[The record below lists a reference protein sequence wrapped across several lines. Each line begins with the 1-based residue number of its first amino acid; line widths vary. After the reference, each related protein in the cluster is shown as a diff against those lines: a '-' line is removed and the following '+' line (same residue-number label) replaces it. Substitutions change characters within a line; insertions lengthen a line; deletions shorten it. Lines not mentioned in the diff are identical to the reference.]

1 MGEMQDLIYS
11 TTMSAVELGE
21 RKEQDRIIKLLDKH
35 VCQFEVEHKTPDF
48 KWKQRCRCGFYGV
61 FNEHLIALIKGEH
74 EAYEQVTPQQ
84 AQINEIFKQA
94 SRDIA
99 NMPSNLS
106 FEERGRGIDAIMGNA
121 RADADAVREG
131 KKVMSE
137 NKKQF
142 YTYEQNNSGGFW
154 KAPAISVVVE
164 ASSEDE
170 ADTIAKQNGV
180 YFFDEHDDCPGCCG
194 SRWGNARGPY
204 QQIPEINA
212 FDLRWEEISGIPAQL
227 VVTKDE

>member
-1 MGEMQDLIYS
+1 MGMQEPCEVCGVIEWAHGVKYEQERIVKIVESTRWVGETLEEDVANLKTLI
-11 TTMSAVELGE
+11 EGE
-21 RKEQDRIIKLLDKH
+21 R
-35 VCQFEVEHKTPDF
+35 
-48 KWKQRCRCGFYGV
+48 
-61 FNEHLIALIKGEH
+61 

-121 RADADAVREG
+121 RADADAIREG

-170 ADTIAKQNGV
+170 ADTIAKQSGV
-180 YFFDEHDDCPGCCG
+180 YFFDEHDDCPDCCG
-194 SRWGNARGPY
+194 SRWYSARGPY
-204 QQIPEINA
+204 QQIPEVNA
-212 FDLRWEEISGIPAQL
+212 FDLRWEEMSGIPAQL